1 LWTARDDVNPIGE
14 LSHQHGDLT
23 TLLIAVRD
31 ALARMRNEG
40 GAAAGHELR
49 DGVDALREDLL
60 LHFAREEEALLPFV
74 VERFP
79 SLGARAEK
87 LHDDHQIVCR
97 RTEALLAAANRVLD
111 GGSLDECATALEEL
125 EEVYTRHMQTEL
137 VLLRELDESLDPS
150 ARAELRVLLAT
161 T

>member
-1 LWTARDDVNPIGE
+1 MLTSRELVNPIGE

-23 TLLIAVRD
+23 ALLIAVRE
-31 ALARMRNEG
+31 ALGRMGTEG
-40 GAAAGHELR
+40 GAAAAHELR

-60 LHFAREEEALLPFV
+60 LDFAREEEALLPFV
-74 VERFP
+74 VQRFP
-79 SLGARAEK
+79 LLGARAEK

-111 GGSLDECATALEEL
+111 GGPTDACATALAEL

-137 VLLRELDESLDPS
+137 ALLRELTRGLDPS
-150 ARAELRVLLAT
+150 SRAELRVLLAT